1 MAFDFS
7 FTDEHEEL
15 RATVRAFLQEKSD
28 EAAVR
33 EQMATERGYDP
44 DVWKQIAEQMGLAGL
59 IIPEEYGGAGYSYVE
74 LLIVMEEMGRA
85 LLCAPYLGT
94 AVFATNAL
102 LHCADETTRKELL
115 TGIAPITIRIQIKPG
130 IE

>member
-15 RATVRAFLQEKSD
+15 RATLRSFLKEKSD
-28 EAAVR
+28 ETLVR

-44 DVWKQIAEQMGLAGL
+44 QIWEQLAEQMGLAGL
-59 IIPEEYGGAGYSYVE
+59 IIPEEYGGAGTTYVE

-85 LLCAPYLGT
+85 LFCAPGYTIMGGTSDIMRNILGER
-94 AVFATNAL
+94 VL
-102 LHCADETTRKELL
+102 GLPREPR
-115 TGIAPITIRIQIKPG
+115 
-130 IE
+130 